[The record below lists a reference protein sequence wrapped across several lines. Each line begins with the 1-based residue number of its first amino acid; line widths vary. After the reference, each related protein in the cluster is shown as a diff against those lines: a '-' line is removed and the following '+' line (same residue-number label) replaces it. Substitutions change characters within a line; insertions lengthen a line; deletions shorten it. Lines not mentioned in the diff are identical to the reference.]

1 MRIIRRVPKEI
12 EVRMLETIS
21 LVNIANKRIDKMEIT
36 DEDAI
41 TRLSKG
47 EIEAFTELYDKY
59 VEKIY
64 NFIFYRVS
72 NRALA
77 EDLTSEVFL
86 RAFDRIETF
95 NPEKS
100 KFSTWLF
107 QIAKNRLIDYYRAM
121 KPLDE
126 LNESMEIASDYS
138 VIDEVDRVFDV
149 MRVKAILDKLESNE
163 RDLIIMRLWDD
174 LSYREITELTGR
186 SEASLKMHF
195 SRIMKKLTN
204 LYE

>member
-21 LVNIANKRIDKMEIT
+21 LVNIANKRTDKMEIT

-72 NRALA
+72 NRDLA

-138 VIDEVDRVFDV
+138 VIDEVDKVFDA

>member
-1 MRIIRRVPKEI
+1 
-12 EVRMLETIS
+12 MLETIS

-138 VIDEVDRVFDV
+138 VIDEVDKVFDA

>member
-1 MRIIRRVPKEI
+1 
-12 EVRMLETIS
+12 
-21 LVNIANKRIDKMEIT
+21 MEIT

-138 VIDEVDRVFDV
+138 VIDEVDKVFDA